1 MPQRSVLVT
10 YTLHPTPAPGSLNPI
25 QAALNGIRAQFPLRN
40 LHWKS
45 SSRTAL
51 RTIQEVD
58 VTLLELGEA
67 GSFSKE
73 IAGSILDWPLV
84 NLCLV
89 VCEVRTVCMIKSRHK
104 LNKTLRTQ
112 SFTEL
117 KRALSYVTGY
127 PFSQLDEVYMHLLS
141 CLSIHRHR

>member
-1 MPQRSVLVT
+1 MPPRSVLVT
-10 YTLHPTPAPGSLNPI
+10 YTLHPSPTPGPVQPI

-58 VTLLELGEA
+58 VTLLELGEV
-67 GSFSKE
+67 GSVSKE
-73 IAGSILDWPLV
+73 VSGSILEWPLV

-89 VCEVRTVCMIKSRHK
+89 VCEVC
-104 LNKTLRTQ
+104 
-112 SFTEL
+112 
-117 KRALSYVTGY
+117 
-127 PFSQLDEVYMHLLS
+127 LDSAVWS
-141 CLSIHRHR
+141 